1 MWGSPFMT
9 EAMTSLQ
16 DISNDKEEDE
26 KIRWTASESIAL
38 IGFGQKAE
46 DFEGLKARMD
56 ALEKLSCSIVYE
68 HWLVSMVLK
77 KILRLWRTLKK

>member
-1 MWGSPFMT
+1 MT

-26 KIRWTASESIAL
+26 KIRWTANESIAL

-46 DFEGLKARMD
+46 DFEGLKSSHGCFGKTF
-56 ALEKLSCSIVYE
+56 L
-68 HWLVSMVLK
+68 
-77 KILRLWRTLKK
+77 TQ

>member
-1 MWGSPFMT
+1 MWDPLYI

-38 IGFGQKAE
+38 IGFGQK
-46 DFEGLKARMD
+46 
-56 ALEKLSCSIVYE
+56 
-68 HWLVSMVLK
+68 
-77 KILRLWRTLKK
+77 LRI